1 MKQLY
6 RALSVLASN
15 QTFCRQ
21 LWNIAA
27 SVPRPDLEITPE
39 VRAQLPVPLQKLAL
53 SKQPDFTAVEAIRTA
68 FRRLG
73 IELSVY
79 EGCELNR
86 WLYEDKERSGN
97 PNPDIVF
104 ENMRTYWQAL
114 SAVTTTGTQDVKD
127 AAAALAIDEKFRE
140 DFLANNADL
149 TDIGYNVDD
158 NTQNSLRALLST
170 GGAADLAAR
179 RFVSDSWSSTCESV
193 TRPWDGWF
201 YFNS

>member
-27 SVPRPDLEITPE
+27 SAPRPDLEITPE

-53 SKQPDFTAVEAIRTA
+53 SKQPDFAAVESIRSA
-68 FRRLG
+68 FRQLG

-86 WLYEDKERSGN
+86 WLYEDKERSGGN
-97 PNPDIVF
+97 PNAAF
-104 ENMRTYWQAL
+104 ENMRTYWRAL
-114 SAVTTTGTQDVKD
+114 GAVTTTGTQDVKD

-140 DFLANNADL
+140 DFIANSVNL

-158 NTQNSLRALLST
+158 NTQNSLRALLAT

-179 RFVSDSWSSTCESV
+179 RFVSDTWSSTCESV
-193 TRPWDGWF
+193 ARSWDGWF